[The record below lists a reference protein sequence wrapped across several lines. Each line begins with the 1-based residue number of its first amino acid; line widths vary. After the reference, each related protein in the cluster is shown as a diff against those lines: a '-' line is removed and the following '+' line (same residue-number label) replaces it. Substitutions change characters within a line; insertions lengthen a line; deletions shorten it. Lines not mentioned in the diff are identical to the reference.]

1 LTSTSAAIAAPRA
14 AAGVA
19 AARSGVPA
27 TVARSPLLLAFL
39 VAMAAGGGAV
49 ATGGGRSR
57 GGDVSSV
64 QSLHRL
70 VLRFVLLAELL
81 KEKVRARTS
90 ECMGW
95 ELGLDRRLEVAVF
108 RIQAA
113 QQVKDLARLGDGRP
127 TSRRPSARVLS
138 LVQ

>member
-1 LTSTSAAIAAPRA
+1 
-14 AAGVA
+14 
-19 AARSGVPA
+19 
-27 TVARSPLLLAFL
+27 
-39 VAMAAGGGAV
+39 MAAGGGAV

-57 GGDVSSV
+57 GGDVSGV
-64 QSLHRL
+64 QSLPRL

-113 QQVKDLARLGDGRP
+113 QQVKDLARLGDGE
-127 TSRRPSARVLS
+127 ADIAQAIGKGLELGAVIVDAQVALLDGAELS
-138 LVQ
+138 L